1 MERCSNCVLMSSVA
15 LQGKGTV
22 LGTLLGLGTPS
33 AGDVQLCHLGHPAL
47 GTHFGNTAAGAVMG
61 AALWGRSSSGG
72 IPLGNQLW
80 DTLAGIAGGHLPGD
94 TALGT
99 HSKAGSESSPVGTC

>member
-1 MERCSNCVLMSSVA
+1 MRSDELCSSA
-15 LQGKGTV
+15 GKRDSAGDTF
-22 LGTLLGLGTPS
+22 GLGDTQRW
-33 AGDVQLCHLGHPAL
+33 DVQLCHLGHPAL

>member
-1 MERCSNCVLMSSVA
+1 
-15 LQGKGTV
+15 
-22 LGTLLGLGTPS
+22 
-33 AGDVQLCHLGHPAL
+33 
-47 GTHFGNTAAGAVMG
+47 MG

-80 DTLAGIAGGHLPGD
+80 DTLAGIAGVHLPGD